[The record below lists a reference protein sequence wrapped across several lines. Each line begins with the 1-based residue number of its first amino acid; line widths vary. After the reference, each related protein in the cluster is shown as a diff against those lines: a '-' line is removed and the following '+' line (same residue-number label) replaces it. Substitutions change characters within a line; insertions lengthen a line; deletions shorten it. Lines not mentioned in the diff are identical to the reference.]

1 VANPSHRKL
10 PPSADFA
17 ATSHLSD
24 PVGKVS
30 DDDERLISA
39 ARECLDEAIRVSK
52 PGYAFKDLG
61 KVIED
66 VARKRGFTVNKTYG
80 GHGINQLFHTR
91 PNISHYE
98 GNKCPGTMKA
108 GMTFTIEPMI
118 CVGNQQEMHW
128 PDNVSLAM
136 QVAAAS
142 VSSLTF
148 FTFAAQWTATTRD
161 GKKSAQFEET
171 MVVTETGVEILTAA
185 PGWTLPPK
193 AEDLP

>member
-1 VANPSHRKL
+1 M
-10 PPSADFA
+10 
-17 ATSHLSD
+17 
-24 PVGKVS
+24 
-30 DDDERLISA
+30 
-39 ARECLDEAIRVSK
+39 SK

-66 VARKRGFTVNKTYG
+66 VARHRGFSVNKTYG

-128 PDNVSLAM
+128 PDNVSKHRGVLGADELM
-136 QVAAAS
+136 ADFVDWCGWRSGLRRRVTARR
-142 VSSLTF
+142 VPSLRRR
-148 FTFAAQWTATTRD
+148 W
-161 GKKSAQFEET
+161 
-171 MVVTETGVEILTAA
+171 
-185 PGWTLPPK
+185 W
-193 AEDLP
+193 

>member
-1 VANPSHRKL
+1 MLSQQQPRALLTIAPL
-10 PPSADFA
+10 PRA
-17 ATSHLSD
+17 D
-24 PVGKVS
+24 PVGKIS
-30 DDDERLISA
+30 DDDERLVSA

-118 CVGNQQEMHW
+118 CVGNQLEMHW
-128 PDNVSLAM
+128 PDNVSGAPLDR
-136 QVAAAS
+136 VG
-142 VSSLTF
+142 SSE
-148 FTFAAQWTATTRD
+148 ACH
-161 GKKSAQFEET
+161 
-171 MVVTETGVEILTAA
+171 
-185 PGWTLPPK
+185 
-193 AEDLP
+193 